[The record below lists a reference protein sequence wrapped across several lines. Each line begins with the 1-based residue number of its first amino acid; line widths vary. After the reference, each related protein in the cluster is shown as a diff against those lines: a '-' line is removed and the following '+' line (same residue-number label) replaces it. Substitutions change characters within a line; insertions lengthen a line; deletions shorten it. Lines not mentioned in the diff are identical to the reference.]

1 MNNFKKNQKQY
12 ITNFR
17 INDNI
22 TIVINEQ
29 IQ

>member
-1 MNNFKKNQKQY
+1 MNNLKKNQKQY